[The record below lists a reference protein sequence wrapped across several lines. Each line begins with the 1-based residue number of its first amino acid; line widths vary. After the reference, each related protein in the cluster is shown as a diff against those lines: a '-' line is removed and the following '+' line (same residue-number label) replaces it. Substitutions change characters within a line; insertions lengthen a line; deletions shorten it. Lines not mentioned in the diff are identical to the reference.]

1 MVDSG
6 VPDEIPTNL
15 TARYAIRK
23 GMKSTMDFARRL
35 EQRVG
40 IQDLNRTESSPVIDF
55 TKKNLARGFNKN
67 ERI

>member
-1 MVDSG
+1 MTSSG

-40 IQDLNRTESSPVIDF
+40 IQDLNSTESSPVMDF
-55 TKKNLARGFNKN
+55 TKKNLTRGFNN
-67 ERI
+67 NGRI